1 METTGN
7 KRFVYEFGKFLLD
20 PAERTLFTNGD
31 PVHLPA
37 KEFDT
42 LVMLVEHNGHVISK
56 EEMMSVIWHDAFVEE
71 ANLAKQISRLR
82 KVLNTN
88 GNEFIKT
95 LPKHGYRFSADLRR
109 SELEA
114 DDAVILEKRTVK
126 RVTFAIESETDPAPA
141 PLVLPEPARSF
152 FTMPR
157 IVLIA
162 LIALV
167 GISAIWLWKQRIGRA
182 SAKINTIAVL
192 PLRSL
197 NGDEDGKALGLGLAD
212 ALITKLG
219 STHRVIVRPTNSVA
233 SFGSNVDPVE
243 TGRRLNVD
251 AVLEGTIQEADGRL
265 RVNARLMKTNTG
277 EQIWADKF
285 EQPDAGIFALQDGL
299 SASIAKTLDFE
310 LSKTDAEQLAHR
322 GTKNEEAYEKYLRGR
337 FYQTQNTPDGLA
349 RSIELYQQA
358 AVLDPTFAESY
369 AGIADANVILYNF
382 GFKPAAETI
391 PVARQAVNRALQLD
405 PDLSNAYT
413 SLALIQF
420 LTDRDWPNAEK
431 SLQRALELDPNN
443 ADAYLRYGYFLINI
457 GRFDDAL
464 EKLARARELNPLSS
478 IVQTDTGLA
487 YLFARKYL
495 EAIEQFE
502 KTVAEDPKL
511 SLPQWLLGQSY
522 EAGGDPERAF
532 AANLKALEL
541 DGGAAFAAR
550 LRNVR
555 ETKGLD
561 AANRLWFEENVKEK
575 KGDRTTAIIVASFA
589 ATVKDR
595 EQTLYW
601 IERSLEEGDL
611 TLVTINYL
619 AKYDFVRDDPRFKL
633 VQTKLPL

>member
-7 KRFVYEFGKFLLD
+7 KRFVYEFGKFVLD
-20 PAERTLFTNGD
+20 PSERTLFTDGD
-31 PVHLPA
+31 PIHLPA

-56 EEMMSVIWHDAFVEE
+56 EEMMASIWRDAFVEE

-114 DDAVILEKRTVK
+114 DDTVILEKRTVK
-126 RVTFAIESETDPAPA
+126 RVTFAIESETDPSPA
-141 PLVLPEPARSF
+141 PLVLPTPARSF
-152 FTMPR
+152 FTRSR
-157 IVLIA
+157 IA
-162 LIALV
+162 MIALV
-167 GISAIWLWKQRIGRA
+167 ALIIISAVWFWRQRIRTA
-182 SAKINTIAVL
+182 AKINTIAVL

-197 NGDEDGKALGLGLAD
+197 NEDEEGKALGLGLAD

-233 SFGSNVDPVE
+233 SFGSSVDPVE

-265 RVNARLMKTNTG
+265 RVNARLMKTKTG

-310 LSKTDAEQLAHR
+310 LSKADAEQMAHR

-358 AVLDPTFAESY
+358 AVLDPTFAEAY

-391 PVARQAVNRALQLD
+391 PVARQA
-405 PDLSNAYT
+405 
-413 SLALIQF
+413 
-420 LTDRDWPNAEK
+420 
-431 SLQRALELDPNN
+431 
-443 ADAYLRYGYFLINI
+443 
-457 GRFDDAL
+457 
-464 EKLARARELNPLSS
+464 
-478 IVQTDTGLA
+478 
-487 YLFARKYL
+487 
-495 EAIEQFE
+495 
-502 KTVAEDPKL
+502 
-511 SLPQWLLGQSY
+511 
-522 EAGGDPERAF
+522 
-532 AANLKALEL
+532 
-541 DGGAAFAAR
+541 
-550 LRNVR
+550 
-555 ETKGLD
+555 
-561 AANRLWFEENVKEK
+561 
-575 KGDRTTAIIVASFA
+575 
-589 ATVKDR
+589 
-595 EQTLYW
+595 
-601 IERSLEEGDL
+601 
-611 TLVTINYL
+611 
-619 AKYDFVRDDPRFKL
+619 
-633 VQTKLPL
+633 